1 MGVAMSKLDEKRE
14 EIAALIASELG
25 LGDPAGLSEA
35 DRAAVD
41 RQTSETIEGCALET
55 DEPADCEEA
64 GTPLRRRLREYR
76 ALLELRTDEAD
87 ARLAEEGEVFGREDD
102 A

>member
-1 MGVAMSKLDEKRE
+1 MSKLDEKRE
-14 EIAALIASELG
+14 EIAALIAAELG

-35 DRAAVD
+35 DRAAVG
-41 RQTSETIEGCALET
+41 RQTSEAIEGCALET
-55 DEPADCEEA
+55 DAPADGKEA
-64 GTPLRRRLREYR
+64 GTPLRQRLREYR